1 MRIFGEAVIRI
12 WSLLAKKVP
21 AGQNEET
28 AVALDDRRFHEDT
41 PQWS

>member
-28 AVALDDRRFHEDT
+28 AVRSYRLSPETLFLA
-41 PQWS
+41 

>member
-28 AVALDDRRFHEDT
+28 AVRSHSLSPETLFLA
-41 PQWS
+41 